1 MDRLIDGLQ
10 GEEIHERLSRKKFM
24 PVQILTDV
32 TVIEC
37 ATFVTGPYA
46 TALLADLGAR
56 VIKIESPPAGDPYR
70 YFAPDP
76 YFSFNFA
83 HLNRNKESI
92 VLDLKSPEGRKICL
106 DLARNADV
114 FVENFRPGT
123 ADRLGLG
130 YEAMHALNARLIYC
144 SISAFGQ
151 SGPYVGKPG
160 FDTLGQAIS
169 GLLSLLSDADEP
181 KVMGMAVS
189 DYVTGLSAGYGILGA
204 LMARAKSGEGCRVE
218 TSLLQ
223 ATLSF
228 IGETAAGYLR
238 TGNVPNRMTRV
249 RNAHAFAF
257 VCKDG
262 LPLAIHCSVPEKFWL
277 ALLKAAERTDLVA
290 DGRFKTRDRRRQNF
304 EALERTL
311 MPTFRTKTR
320 DEWLKRLEANDVP
333 VAPLYNIAE
342 AMADPQVRHLGLT
355 EELEHAKAGKLT
367 FIGGPVKYDN
377 LNKKISTPPPL
388 LGEQTVAILSE
399 IGYGQEVIDQFAAKG
414 KIGRA
419 HV

>member
-1 MDRLIDGLQ
+1 
-10 GEEIHERLSRKKFM
+10 M
-24 PVQILTDV
+24 PVQILTDI

-92 VLDLKSPEGRKICL
+92 VLDLKSPEGKKICL
-106 DLARNADV
+106 DLARKADV

-151 SGPYVGKPG
+151 SGPYVEKPG

-169 GLLSLLSDADEP
+169 GLLSLLSDSDEP

-204 LMARAKSGEGCRVE
+204 LMARAKSGKGCRVE

-399 IGYGQEVIDQFAAKG
+399 IGYGQEAIDEFAAKG
-414 KIGRA
+414 ITRIVKD
-419 HV
+419 

>member
-1 MDRLIDGLQ
+1 LINGLQ
-10 GEEIHERLSRKKFM
+10 GGEIHERLSRKKFM
-24 PVQILTDV
+24 PVQILTDI

-92 VLDLKSPEGRKICL
+92 VLDLKSREGREICL
-106 DLARNADV
+106 DLARKADV

-151 SGPYVGKPG
+151 SGPYVEKPG

-169 GLLSLLSDADEP
+169 GLLSLLSDSDEP

-290 DGRFKTRDRRRQNF
+290 DGRFKTRDSRRQIF
-304 EALERTL
+304 EALERIL
-311 MPTFRTKTR
+311 MPTFRTRTR

-399 IGYGQEVIDQFAAKG
+399 IGYGQEAIDQFAAKG
-414 KIGRA
+414 ITRIVKD
-419 HV
+419 

>member
-1 MDRLIDGLQ
+1 
-10 GEEIHERLSRKKFM
+10 M

-399 IGYGQEVIDQFAAKG
+399 IGYGQEAIDEFAAKG
-414 KIGRA
+414 ITRIVKD
-419 HV
+419 